1 MRPVCARA
9 WVTDTPRKGGILL
22 RIGFFIPEFPGQ
34 THIFL
39 WRERQALT
47 ELGVEADLISTR
59 PPPRAVASHS
69 WAAEAQAQTR
79 YLLPLRGEGL
89 GMVTEFLRAGPT
101 GWARG
106 LGAAF
111 SAETSG
117 GLRGRARM
125 LALLGMGARL
135 KRIAREQGWH
145 HVHVHSC
152 ADSAN
157 IAMFAERLGGPGYSL
172 TLHGPTLEGYGP
184 NQPQKWRHARFATII
199 SRLLAGVVDRELAGS
214 KPRII
219 NIAPMGVDLDQI
231 RRAAPWQ
238 PPAPGAPL
246 RIFSCGRLNAVK
258 GHDHLIETVRL
269 LREQGI
275 DARLEIAGE
284 DEQGGS
290 GYHRYLAALIAEKG
304 LGDAVTL
311 LGAVSEDRV
320 REGLEHAHVFA
331 LASLNE
337 GISVAIMEAMAM
349 EMPVVVT
356 DVGGNHELITSG
368 RDAILVPPEAPGV
381 MADEIARLVADPDH
395 ARALAQAS
403 RARVAADFHHRRS
416 AEAVADG
423 LAQSVPGAAEAL
435 GRAPV

>member
-1 MRPVCARA
+1 M
-9 WVTDTPRKGGILL
+9 L

-39 WRERQALT
+39 WRERQALA
-47 ELGVEADLISTR
+47 ELGVEAQLVSTR
-59 PPPRAVASHS
+59 RPPRAIASHS
-69 WAAEAQAQTR
+69 WAAEAQGQTR
-79 YLLPLRGEGL
+79 YLMPVSGPALAGILAE
-89 GMVTEFLRAGPT
+89 VLRAPAGT
-101 GWARG
+101 LRA
-106 LGAAF
+106 LGALLR
-111 SAETSG
+111 AEAPG
-117 GLRGRARM
+117 GPKQRLRL
-125 LALLGMGARL
+125 LALLAMGAQL
-135 KRIAREQGWH
+135 KRIAREGGWT

-172 TLHGPTLEGYGP
+172 TLHGPTLDGYGP
-184 NQPQKWRHARFATII
+184 NQRQKWRHARFATII
-199 SRLLAGVVDRELAGS
+199 SRLLMGVAQRDIGS
-214 KPRII
+214 DLPPVV
-219 NIAPMGVDLDQI
+219 NIAPMGVDLAQI
-231 RRAAPWQ
+231 RRSAPWQ
-238 PPAPGAPL
+238 PPAPGKPL

-269 LREQGI
+269 LRAQGI

-290 GYHRYLAALIAEKG
+290 GYHRQIDALIAEKG

-311 LGAVSEDRV
+311 LGAVGEARV
-320 REGLEHAHVFA
+320 REGLENAHVFA

-337 GISVAIMEAMAM
+337 GIAVAIMEAMAM

-368 RDAILVPPEAPGV
+368 RDAILVPAEAPAA
-381 MADEIARLVADPDH
+381 MAAEIARLHADPEE
-395 ARALAQAS
+395 ARRLAQAS

-416 AEAVADG
+416 AQAVADG
-423 LAQSVPGAAEAL
+423 LARTVPGAAEAM
-435 GRAPV
+435 GAARPTAAPASAAAAGA

>member
-1 MRPVCARA
+1 M
-9 WVTDTPRKGGILL
+9 L

-39 WRERQALT
+39 WRERQALA
-47 ELGVEADLISTR
+47 ELGIEADLISTR

-69 WAAEAQAQTR
+69 WAAEAQDQTR
-79 YLLPLRGEGL
+79 YLLPMRGQAF
-89 GMVTEFLRAGPT
+89 GMVTEFLRSGPS

-111 SAETSG
+111 TAQTSG
-117 GLRGRARM
+117 GTRGRARM
-125 LALLGMGARL
+125 LALLAMGARL
-135 KRIAREQGWH
+135 KHIAREQGWH

-157 IAMFAERLGGPGYSL
+157 IAMFAERLGGPSYSL

-199 SRLLAGVVDRELAGS
+199 SRLLSGVVDRELAGS
-214 KPRII
+214 KPDVI
-219 NIAPMGVDLDQI
+219 NIAPMGVDLQQI
-231 RRAAPWQ
+231 KRGAPWQ
-238 PPAPGAPL
+238 PPAPDEPL
-246 RIFSCGRLNAVK
+246 RLFSCGRLNGVK

-269 LREQGI
+269 LHARGI
-275 DARLEIAGE
+275 PATLEIAGE

-290 GYHRYLAALIAEKG
+290 GYRKHLESLIETKG
-304 LGDAVTL
+304 LSGSVTL
-311 LGAVSEDRV
+311 LGAVSETRV
-320 REGLEHAHVFA
+320 REALENAHVFA

-349 EMPVVVT
+349 AMPVVVT

-368 RDAILVPPEAPGV
+368 RDAILVPAEQPEV
-381 MADEIARLVADPDH
+381 MADEIAGLIANPDY
-395 ARALAQAS
+395 AQRLAQAS
-403 RARVAADFHHRRS
+403 RARVAEQFHHRRS

-423 LAQSVPGAAEAL
+423 LARSLPEAARAL
-435 GRAPV
+435 GRGPEQ

>member
-1 MRPVCARA
+1 ML
-9 WVTDTPRKGGILL
+9 K
-22 RIGFFIPEFPGQ
+22 IGFFIPEFPGQ

-39 WRERQALT
+39 WRERQALA
-47 ELGVEADLISTR
+47 ELGIEADLVSTR
-59 PPPRAVASHS
+59 PPPRAVASHA
-69 WAAEAQAQTR
+69 WAAEAQARTR
-79 YLLPLRGEGL
+79 YLMPLGAEGFGIVAEL
-89 GMVTEFLRAGPT
+89 LRSGPA

-106 LGAAF
+106 LGAAL
-111 SAETSG
+111 SAEAQG
-117 GLRGRARM
+117 VKGRLRM
-125 LALLGMGARL
+125 LALLAMGARL
-135 KRIAREQGWH
+135 KRIARQQGWN

-184 NQPQKWRHARFATII
+184 NQRQKWRHARFATII
-199 SRLLAGVVDRELAGS
+199 SQLLTRVAEREIGTDRPAV
-214 KPRII
+214 I
-219 NIAPMGVDLDQI
+219 NVAPMGVDLDQI
-231 RRAAPWQ
+231 RRRTPWQ
-238 PPAPGAPL
+238 PPAPGEAL

-258 GHDHLIETVRL
+258 GHDHLIETVAL
-269 LREQGI
+269 LRARGI

-290 GYHRYLAALIAEKG
+290 GYHRQLDALIAGKG

-320 REGLEHAHVFA
+320 REGLERAHVFA

-368 RDAILVPPEAPGV
+368 RDAILVPPERPEI
-381 MADEIARLVADPDH
+381 MAEEIARLHADPEE
-395 ARALAQAS
+395 ARRLAQAS
-403 RARVAADFHHRRS
+403 RARVAAEFHHRRS

-423 LAQSVPGAAEAL
+423 LARTLPGASAAL
-435 GRAPV
+435 ARA

>member
-1 MRPVCARA
+1 M
-9 WVTDTPRKGGILL
+9 L

-39 WRERQALT
+39 WRERQALA

-69 WAAEAQAQTR
+69 WAAEAQAKTR

-89 GMVTEFLRAGPT
+89 GMATEFLRAGPL

-106 LGAAF
+106 LGAALT
-111 SAETSG
+111 AETSG
-117 GLRGRARM
+117 GLKGRARM

-135 KRIAREQGWH
+135 KRIAREQGWN

-157 IAMFAERLGGPGYSL
+157 IAMLAERLGGPSYSL

-184 NQPQKWRHARFATII
+184 NQKQKWRHARFATII
-199 SRLLAGVVDRELAGS
+199 SNLLAGVVDRELAGNT
-214 KPRII
+214 PEVI

-231 RRAAPWQ
+231 KRSAPWQ
-238 PPAPGAPL
+238 PPAPGEAL

-258 GHDHLIETVRL
+258 GHDHLIESVAL
-269 LREQGI
+269 LRAQGI

-290 GYHRYLAALIAEKG
+290 GYHRQLQALIDAKG
-304 LGDAVTL
+304 LADAVTL
-311 LGAVSEDRV
+311 LGAVSEVRV
-320 REGLEHAHVFA
+320 REGLEAAHIFA

-368 RDAILVPPEAPGV
+368 RDAILVPAEQPEV
-381 MADEIARLVADPDH
+381 MAAEIAGLVADPGY
-395 ARALAQAS
+395 ALRLAQAS

-423 LAQSVPGAAEAL
+423 LARSLPGAAQAL
-435 GRAPV
+435 GRTPT

>member
-1 MRPVCARA
+1 ML
-9 WVTDTPRKGGILL
+9 K
-22 RIGFFIPEFPGQ
+22 IGFFVPEFPGQ

-39 WRERQALT
+39 WRERQALA
-47 ELGVEADLISTR
+47 ELGIEAEPISTR

-69 WAAEAQAQTR
+69 WAAEAQARTR
-79 YLLPLRGEGL
+79 YLLPLNGEGL
-89 GMVTEFLRAGPT
+89 GIIAEFLRSGPV

-106 LGAAF
+106 LGAALT
-111 SAETSG
+111 AQTDG
-117 GLRGRARM
+117 GIKGRLRM
-125 LALLGMGARL
+125 LGLLAMGARL
-135 KRIAREQGWH
+135 KRIARQQEWDH
-145 HVHVHSC
+145 IHVHSC

-157 IAMFAERLGGPGYSL
+157 IAMLAERLGGPGYSL

-184 NQPQKWRHARFATII
+184 NQRQKWRHARFATII
-199 SRLLAGVVDRELAGS
+199 SQLLTQVAEREIGDDRPAVV
-214 KPRII
+214 

-231 RRAAPWQ
+231 KRQTPWQ
-238 PPAPGAPL
+238 PPAPGEPL
-246 RIFSCGRLNAVK
+246 RIFTCGRLNAVK
-258 GHDHLIETVRL
+258 GHDHLIATVEM
-269 LREQGI
+269 LRTQGI

-290 GYHRYLAALIAEKG
+290 GYHRHLDALIAEKR
-304 LGDAVTL
+304 LDDAVRL
-311 LGAVSEDRV
+311 LGAVSEARV
-320 REGLEHAHVFA
+320 RGGLERAHVFA

-368 RDAILVPPEAPGV
+368 RDAILVPPERPGI
-381 MADEIARLVADPDH
+381 MAEVIARLYADPDE
-395 ARALAQAS
+395 ARRLAQAS

-423 LAQSVPGAAEAL
+423 LVRTVPGARAAL
-435 GRAPV
+435 HRT

>member
-1 MRPVCARA
+1 M
-9 WVTDTPRKGGILL
+9 L

-39 WRERQALT
+39 WRERQALA
-47 ELGVEADLISTR
+47 ELGVEAQLVSTR
-59 PPPRAVASHS
+59 RPPRAIASHS
-69 WAAEAQAQTR
+69 WAAEAQGQTR
-79 YLLPLRGEGL
+79 YLMPVSGPALAGILAEL
-89 GMVTEFLRAGPT
+89 LRAPAGT
-101 GWARG
+101 LRA
-106 LGAAF
+106 LGALLR
-111 SAETSG
+111 AEAPG
-117 GLRGRARM
+117 GPKQRLRL
-125 LALLGMGARL
+125 LALLAMGAQL
-135 KRIAREQGWH
+135 KRIAREGGWT

-172 TLHGPTLEGYGP
+172 TLHGPTLDGYGP
-184 NQPQKWRHARFATII
+184 NQRQKWRHARFATII
-199 SRLLAGVVDRELAGS
+199 SRLLMGVAQRDIGS
-214 KPRII
+214 DLPPVV
-219 NIAPMGVDLDQI
+219 NIAPMGVDLTQI
-231 RRAAPWQ
+231 RRSTPWQ

-269 LREQGI
+269 LRAQGI

-290 GYHRYLAALIAEKG
+290 GYHRQIDALIAEKG

-311 LGAVSEDRV
+311 LGAVGEARV
-320 REGLEHAHVFA
+320 REGLENAHVFA

-337 GISVAIMEAMAM
+337 GIAVAIMEAMAM

-368 RDAILVPPEAPGV
+368 RDAILVPAEAPAA
-381 MADEIARLVADPDH
+381 MAAEIARLHADPEE
-395 ARALAQAS
+395 ARRLAQAS

-416 AEAVADG
+416 AQAVADG
-423 LAQSVPGAAEAL
+423 LARTVPGAAEAM
-435 GRAPV
+435 GAARPAAPASAAAAGA

>member
-1 MRPVCARA
+1 M
-9 WVTDTPRKGGILL
+9 L

-39 WRERQALT
+39 WRERQALA
-47 ELGVEADLISTR
+47 ELGIDADLVSTR

-69 WAAEAQAQTR
+69 WAAEAQARTR

-89 GMVTEFLRAGPT
+89 GMATEFLRSGPL

-106 LGAAF
+106 LTAALT
-111 SAETSG
+111 AQTSG
-117 GLRGRARM
+117 GVKARARM

-135 KRIAREQGWH
+135 KRIAREQGWR

-423 LAQSVPGAAEAL
+423 LAQSVPGAAEAVQAEIRALADWL
-435 GRAPV
+435 GLEVADAED

>member
-1 MRPVCARA
+1 ML
-9 WVTDTPRKGGILL
+9 K
-22 RIGFFIPEFPGQ
+22 IGFCIPEFPGQ

-39 WRERQALT
+39 WRERQALA
-47 ELGVEADLISTR
+47 ELGIEADLVSTR

-69 WAAEAQAQTR
+69 WAAEAQARTR
-79 YLLPLRGEGL
+79 YLMPLGAEGL
-89 GMVTEFLRAGPT
+89 GMIAEFLRSGPS

-111 SAETSG
+111 TAEAH
-117 GLRGRARM
+117 GLKARLRM

-135 KRIAREQGWH
+135 KRIAREQGWSH
-145 HVHVHSC
+145 IHVHSC

-184 NQPQKWRHARFATII
+184 NQRQKWRHARFVTII
-199 SRLLAGVVDRELAGS
+199 SQLLARVAEHDIGADRPSTIL
-214 KPRII
+214 
-219 NIAPMGVDLDQI
+219 IAPMGVNLDQI
-231 RRAAPWQ
+231 KRRRPWQ
-238 PPAPGAPL
+238 PPAPGGPV
-246 RIFSCGRLNAVK
+246 RIFSCGRLNAIK
-258 GHDHLIETVRL
+258 GHDHLIETVAL
-269 LREQGI
+269 LRARGI

-290 GYHRYLAALIAEKG
+290 GYHRQLDALIAAKG

-320 REGLEHAHVFA
+320 REGLENAHIFA

-368 RDAILVPPEAPGV
+368 RDAILVPPEHPEA
-381 MADEIARLVADPDH
+381 MADEIARLCADP
-395 ARALAQAS
+395 ARALRLTQAS
-403 RARVAADFHHRRS
+403 RARVATDFHHRRS

-423 LAQSVPGAAEAL
+423 LARTLPGAKEAL
-435 GRAPV
+435 TRA

>member
-1 MRPVCARA
+1 M
-9 WVTDTPRKGGILL
+9 L

-39 WRERQALT
+39 WREQQALA
-47 ELGVEADLISTR
+47 ELGIEADLISTR

-69 WAAEAQAQTR
+69 WAADAQARTR
-79 YLLPLRGEGL
+79 YLLPLSGEGL
-89 GMVTEFLRAGPT
+89 GMATEFLRAGPA

-106 LGAAF
+106 LGAALT
-111 SAETSG
+111 AETSG
-117 GLRGRARM
+117 GIKGRARM

-135 KRIAREQGWH
+135 KRIAREQGWN

-157 IAMFAERLGGPGYSL
+157 IAMLAERLGGPSYSL

-184 NQPQKWRHARFATII
+184 NQRQKWRHARFATII
-199 SRLLAGVVDRELAGS
+199 SRLLAGVVDRELAGDA
-214 KPRII
+214 PEII
-219 NIAPMGVDLDQI
+219 NIAPMGVDLEQI
-231 RRAAPWQ
+231 KRSTPWR
-238 PPAPGAPL
+238 PPAPGGPV

-258 GHDHLIETVRL
+258 GHDHLIESVSI
-269 LREQGI
+269 LRDQGI

-290 GYHRYLAALIAEKG
+290 GYHRQLQALIDAKS
-304 LGDAVTL
+304 LNDAVTL
-311 LGAVSEDRV
+311 LGAVSETRV
-320 REGLEHAHVFA
+320 RDGLEAAHIFA

-368 RDAILVPPEAPGV
+368 RDAILVPPEEPKV
-381 MADEIARLVADPDH
+381 MATEIAGLVADP
-395 ARALAQAS
+395 AYAQRLAAAS
-403 RARVAADFHHRRS
+403 RARVATDFHHRRS

-423 LAQSVPGAAEAL
+423 LARSLPEAARTL
-435 GRAPV
+435 GRGTA